1 MIHALALAVVAASG
15 AAAQDGA
22 AQDRAAPPV
31 AAVGACLDAAERD
44 PEAER
49 ACIGA
54 PALACIDADPAAET
68 TVGMTA
74 CYAAEADAWD
84 AILNATYAEIVALSA
99 ALAAADAA
107 AGGAPID
114 QEALLRTA
122 QRAWVAFRD
131 ADCAQEAAHW
141 GEGSMRQVAGAQC
154 LMARTATRTLE
165 LLAKRRVFEN
175 P

>member
-1 MIHALALAVVAASG
+1 MIHALALAVVAVSG
-15 AAAQDGA
+15 AAAQDA
-22 AQDRAAPPV
+22 PAPPV
-31 AAVGACLDAAERD
+31 AAVRACLDAAERE

-54 PALACIDADPAAET
+54 AALACIDADPAAET

-99 ALAAADAA
+99 ALAGADAA
-107 AGGAPID
+107 AGGAPVD

-154 LMARTATRTLE
+154 LMARTATRALE